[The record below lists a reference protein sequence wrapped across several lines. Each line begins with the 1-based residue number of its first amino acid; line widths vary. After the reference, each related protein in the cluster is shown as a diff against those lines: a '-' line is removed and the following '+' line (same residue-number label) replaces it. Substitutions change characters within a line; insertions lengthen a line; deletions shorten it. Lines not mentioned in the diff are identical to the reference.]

1 MPRLKYGTK
10 LASLELVDGGVICS
24 RQSLPGTV
32 ISLLFSDHFV
42 SSSTGNLLFLNK

>member
-10 LASLELVDGGVICS
+10 LGSLELVDGGVIRS
-24 RQSLPGTV
+24 RQSLLGTV
-32 ISLLFSDHFV
+32 SLLLSDHFV